1 MQSRGRRWQPADTG
15 AHLNSFRSTQ
25 WQRIWGDREQRV
37 FVGIS
42 VATKLQGL
50 MDSNVNPVNNLCGI
64 TFCLRQLDCENI
76 QRTCW
81 LAAGSWHSH
90 PSFLGSLGGCTI
102 ISLKNWL
109 HRGGKCLLGD
119 HEDWPGTSSTAWEN
133 WCRGK
138 DRISFWGP
146 WFCVKCKIFLL

>member
-1 MQSRGRRWQPADTG
+1 MTAGWHRDTFELIQINTVTENRGG
-15 AHLNSFRSTQ
+15 
-25 WQRIWGDREQRV
+25 GGREQRV

-64 TFCLRQLDCENI
+64 TFCLRQPDCENI

-90 PSFLGSLGGCTI
+90 PSSLGSLGGHTI
-102 ISLKNWL
+102 ISLKSRL
-109 HRGGKCLLGD
+109 HRGGKCLLRD
-119 HEDWPGTSSTAWEN
+119 HEDWPGNSSTAWEN

-138 DRISFWGP
+138 DRLRASEVHGF
-146 WFCVKCKIFLL
+146 V